1 MMIKT
6 IKTTVNVLVAFSVWC
21 VAVMFA
27 VSIAILARY
36 LVLGGL
42 TAYHLLHS

>member
-36 LVLGGL
+36 LVVGGM
-42 TAYHLLHS
+42 TAIHLMHS